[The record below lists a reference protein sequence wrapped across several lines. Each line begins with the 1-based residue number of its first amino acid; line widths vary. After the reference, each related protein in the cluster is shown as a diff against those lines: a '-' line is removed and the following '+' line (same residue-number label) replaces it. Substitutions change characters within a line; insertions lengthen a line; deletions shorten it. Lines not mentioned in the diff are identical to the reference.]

1 MVNFIDALAE
11 YIRIIGQVV
20 PEVAEYP
27 IMYLLACY
35 LFVFLFLLFSL
46 MA

>member
-11 YIRIIGQVV
+11 YIRIIGQVI

-27 IMYLLACY
+27 KLPIMTNNFGILLI
-35 LFVFLFLLFSL
+35 
-46 MA
+46 